1 MSAVELV
8 EHPRGLG
15 RGASFARVAA
25 VYLVAF
31 VVAVL
36 TAVLFD
42 EGAHLHAGGLVRS
55 FSILAAA
62 DLAATLVVFA
72 ASLFYRNSSLYDAY
86 WSVAPLAFVLGH
98 WALGAPLSLR
108 SVLYVAV
115 LALWAVRLTF
125 NWARGWG
132 GLDHEDFR
140 YRDLQRKFGGG
151 VRYWLVSFAGLHL
164 FPTLIVLAGLLPSPS
179 IFGGTAPLGPLD
191 LAGAAVMLLGV
202 GMQATADEQLK
213 RFVARRVERDAICED
228 GLWAY
233 SRHPNYFG
241 EVCIW
246 TGPVLL
252 ALGSGEAQW
261 WTPLGA
267 GAIVALF
274 LFASIPLMEAR
285 QARKPGWAEYRRRV
299 SMLVPWPR
307 R

>member
-8 EHPRGLG
+8 AHPRGLG
-15 RGASFARVAA
+15 RAASFIRIAA
-25 VYLVAF
+25 IYAAALAAALV
-31 VVAVL
+31 
-36 TAVLFD
+36 TATVFD
-42 EGAHLHAGGLVRS
+42 EGAHLHAEGLLRS

-72 ASLFYRNSSLYDAY
+72 ASLFYRNSSVYDAY

-98 WALGAPLSLR
+98 WALGAPVSARSL
-108 SVLYVAV
+108 LYVAL

-151 VRYWLVSFAGLHL
+151 VRYWLVSFAGLHF
-164 FPTLIVLAGLLPSPS
+164 FPTLIVLAGLLPSAS
-179 IFGGTAPLGPLD
+179 IFAGSAPLGPLD

-202 GMQATADEQLK
+202 GTQALADEQLK
-213 RFVARRVERDAICED
+213 RFVARRVERDAVCED

-252 ALGSGEAQW
+252 ALGSGEARW
-261 WTPLGA
+261 WSALGA
-267 GAIVALF
+267 CAIVALF

-285 QARKPGWAEYRRRV
+285 QAKKPGWADYRRRV
-299 SMLVPWPR
+299 SVLVPWPR